1 MKLLKQPYPFYYQ
14 GSSLLKISIY
24 TFTFITLFYFSFT
37 PFQIN
42 TDEHKYGFLT
52 VSMIHAIIPSLVFLL
67 SGLIFKM
74 IGIDDEKWTLQKEL
88 LFLIILLLVVGLG
101 QYLIRDLIYNK
112 WDNWAVQFLIEEI
125 RNTFAM
131 GIIFFSILIPVNYN
145 RLYRT
150 YLARAADLTNQLAN
164 DEKVENDTV
173 RIQTHVKSDDFDLNI
188 ERFLF
193 AKSDGNYLEFYFEE
207 DETKQLKRISIK
219 ELASQL
225 VSYPFIF
232 KSHRSFIVNLTKVK
246 KVAGNAQGY
255 KLQLKGSKES
265 APVSRQLI
273 PEFEKAL
280 NLLTST

>member
-1 MKLLKQPYPFYYQ
+1 
-14 GSSLLKISIY
+14 
-24 TFTFITLFYFSFT
+24 
-37 PFQIN
+37 
-42 TDEHKYGFLT
+42 
-52 VSMIHAIIPSLVFLL
+52 
-67 SGLIFKM
+67 M